1 MSKSEATNVDT
12 KIKACL
18 ATLEAEF
25 KQLKYVG
32 KAELKI
38 REYLAKNPVT
48 TINAEDN
55 NKQKTVT
62 ANETVTKRA
71 EKTAGEGR

>member
-1 MSKSEATNVDT
+1 MSKSETTNVDT

-25 KQLKYVG
+25 NQLKYVG

-38 REYLAKNPVT
+38 RDYLAKNPVT
-48 TINAEDN
+48 TIKAED

-62 ANETVTKRA
+62 VNETVAK
-71 EKTAGEGR
+71 K